1 MAPHHP
7 LNPKLIY
14 QYQMLNNN
22 TGKHANMGEEQ
33 GGKTRQGEEQK
44 VGSKWA
50 QIVSQVMEKV
60 VSGTNMSTTIEFD
73 NLEVD
78 IPKAKGPDGTDLGGA
93 TWKLNGKVVWITE
106 AHRDQ
111 GSI

>member
-1 MAPHHP
+1 
-7 LNPKLIY
+7 
-14 QYQMLNNN
+14 MLNND
-22 TGKHANMGEEQ
+22 TGKHKSVGEGQE
-33 GGKTRQGEEQK
+33 GKTQKDEEQK
-44 VGSKWA
+44 VQSQWV

-73 NLEVD
+73 DLEVD
-78 IPKAKGPDGTDLGGA
+78 IPKAKGPDGRDLGGA

>member
-1 MAPHHP
+1 MS
-7 LNPKLIY
+7 
-14 QYQMLNNN
+14 NNN
-22 TGKHANMGEEQ
+22 TGKHASMGEEQ
-33 GGKTRQGEEQK
+33 GRKTQQGEEQK
-44 VGSKWA
+44 VESKWA

-78 IPKAKGPDGTDLGGA
+78 VPKAKGPDGRDLGGA

-106 AHRDQ
+106 AHKDQ

>member
-1 MAPHHP
+1 
-7 LNPKLIY
+7 
-14 QYQMLNNN
+14 MLNKD
-22 TGKHANMGEEQ
+22 TDEHKDVGEKQ
-33 GGKTRQGEEQK
+33 NVPSQ
-44 VGSKWA
+44 WA

-60 VSGTNMSTTIEFD
+60 VSGTNMRTIIEFD

-78 IPKAKGPDGTDLGGA
+78 VPKAKGPDGRDLGGA
-93 TWKLNGKVVWITE
+93 TWKINGKVVWTTE

>member
-1 MAPHHP
+1 
-7 LNPKLIY
+7 
-14 QYQMLNNN
+14 MLNND
-22 TGKHANMGEEQ
+22 TGKQ
-33 GGKTRQGEEQK
+33 KDVGEEQK
-44 VGSKWA
+44 AQSQWA

-78 IPKAKGPDGTDLGGA
+78 IPKAKGPDGRDLGGA